1 VRIGPRAP
9 GVDAVRL
16 AELRG
21 RRANLGL
28 LASSGSEVR
37 EVLVDLGCEVWP
49 ASHCLVWRSW
59 ICRYGDQVAHEFLD
73 ALDEALAERV
83 AAIEA
88 RTDAASAP

>member
-1 VRIGPRAP
+1 MRSQVP

-16 AELRG
+16 ADLRG

-28 LASSGSEVR
+28 LASLGSDVR

-49 ASHCLVWRSW
+49 ASHGLVWRSW
-59 ICRYGDQVAHEFLD
+59 SCRRGDHVARELLD

-88 RTDAASAP
+88 RADAASAP